1 MSTHETAEVAGGAKA
16 VDPTDP
22 NLTYR
27 EVLDEGLRRDEIEI
41 VHYEPQFPV
50 PGTKAERRIERLV
63 AFLLVVTGLAAI
75 AFVVIYVSPLGQPK
89 DYEFGSTA
97 WDWFTPLLGGTLGLA
112 LLGLGLAILVYGK
125 KLLPHEIAI
134 QQRHNGASS
143 PEDRALAAGTL
154 GFIGSEFNIQRRPL
168 IKGALGLG
176 GLGLGAAA
184 VVLPVGMLLKDPH
197 SGPDGT
203 DPYTTTGWNGDV
215 FNDGK
220 PVRMVREDYTPIRP
234 EDVST
239 GGQMTVF
246 PGIPGGVTNEFA
258 DSPVLLIHLRDDDAQ
273 TLRNNL
279 HLYPVNAR
287 DGGSMWNNF
296 VAYSKI
302 CTHAGCPASLYEQQ
316 TNRLLCPCH
325 QSQFLITDNARPI
338 FGPAARRL
346 PMLAIGVDDEGYLIA
361 RRDFDVSV
369 GPAYWE
375 RPSK

>member
-1 MSTHETAEVAGGAKA
+1 MSTHEGTETGAA
-16 VDPTDP
+16 RSVDPTDP
-22 NLTYR
+22 NLSYR

-63 AFLLVVTGLAAI
+63 AFLFMLTGLAAI
-75 AFVVIYVSPLGQPK
+75 AFVVIFVSPLFKPE
-89 DYEFGSTA
+89 YTFGSDTS
-97 WDWFTPLLGGTLGLA
+97 DLFTPLLGFTLGLA
-112 LLGLGLAILVYGK
+112 LFGLGMGILVYGK
-125 KLLPHEIAI
+125 KLLPQEIAI
-134 QQRHNGASS
+134 QTRHFGGSS
-143 PEDRALAAGTL
+143 PDDRAIAVGTL
-154 GFIGSEFNIQRRPL
+154 GFIGSELSIQRRPL

-184 VVLPVGMLLKDPH
+184 LVLPVGMMIKDPH
-197 SGPDGT
+197 SGPDGS
-203 DPYTTTGWNGDV
+203 DPYTTTGWNAQK
-215 FNDGK
+215 FNNGK
-220 PVRMVREDYTPIRP
+220 PIRLVREDNSEIKP

-239 GGQMTVF
+239 GGQLTAF
-246 PGIPGGVTNEFA
+246 PGLPDGVGVTNEFA
-258 DSPVLLIHLRDDDAQ
+258 DAPILLIHLRDDDAQ
-273 TLRNNL
+273 QLRDNL
-279 HLYPVNAR
+279 HKYPVNAQ
-287 DGGSMWNNF
+287 DGGSMWQNF

-346 PMLAIGVDDEGYLIA
+346 PMLAIGVDDEGYLVA

-375 RPSK
+375 RPSS